1 MVDVKLTKYLIILI
15 VSAFAIGLDFFFWIA
30 VFVLWRNVSEE
41 SETQTE
47 VFGKFVK
54 RTSNVSDS
62 CLLVR
67 SKEESASRPPPP
79 RYADL
84 QTEVR
89 PSCADTLVLTVC
101 ISRIR
106 LRSMRLP

>member
-47 VFGKFVK
+47 VFGKFVQ
-54 RTSNVSDS
+54 RTNNVSDS
-62 CLLVR
+62 
-67 SKEESASRPPPP
+67 
-79 RYADL
+79 YL
-84 QTEVR
+84 Q
-89 PSCADTLVLTVC
+89 
-101 ISRIR
+101 
-106 LRSMRLP
+106 

>member
-41 SETQTE
+41 SETQIE

-62 CLLVR
+62 CL
-67 SKEESASRPPPP
+67 
-79 RYADL
+79 
-84 QTEVR
+84 Q
-89 PSCADTLVLTVC
+89 
-101 ISRIR
+101 
-106 LRSMRLP
+106 